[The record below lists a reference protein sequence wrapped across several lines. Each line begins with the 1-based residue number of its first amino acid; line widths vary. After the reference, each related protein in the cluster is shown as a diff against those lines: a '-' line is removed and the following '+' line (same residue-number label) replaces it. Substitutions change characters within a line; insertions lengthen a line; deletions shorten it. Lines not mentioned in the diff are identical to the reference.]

1 MDKINHISGVIISP
15 LNKIENPLGNIF
27 HGMKASDK
35 GYNGFGEAY
44 LSTVNYDIIKP
55 WKKHLKM
62 TLNLIVPVGKIRFV
76 LFDDRADSSTNGQ
89 FMDISLSMD
98 NYSRLTIPP
107 QIWVAFR
114 GENNPQNILLNIA
127 NLEHNIEE
135 VVRLELN
142 KISYNWN

>member
-114 GENNPQNILLNIA
+114 GEDNPKNILLNIA

-142 KISYNWN
+142 KIPYNWN

>member
-76 LFDDRADSSTNGQ
+76 LFDDRVDSSTNGQ

-114 GENNPQNILLNIA
+114 GEDTPQNILLNIA

-142 KISYNWN
+142 KIPYNWN

>member
-1 MDKINHISGVIISP
+1 MDKINAINGVILTP
-15 LNKIENPLGNIF
+15 LKIIKNPLGDVY
-27 HGMKASDK
+27 HGMKSSDI
-35 GYNGFGEAY
+35 GFNGFGETY

-76 LFDDRADSSTNGQ
+76 LFDDRPSSSTNGQ
-89 FMDISLSMD
+89 YMDISLSVD
-98 NYSRLTIPP
+98 NYCRLTIPP

-114 GENNPQNILLNIA
+114 GEDNPKNILLNIA
-127 NLEHNIEE
+127 NLEHNIKE

-142 KISYNWN
+142 KIPYNWN

>member
-44 LSTVNYDIIKP
+44 FSTVKYVIIKP

>member
-76 LFDDRADSSTNGQ
+76 LFDDRVDSSTNGQ

-114 GENNPQNILLNIA
+114 GEDNPKNILLNIA

-142 KISYNWN
+142 KIPYNWN